1 MSTLFWFNFQKGS
14 NLINTKYI
22 YIASM
27 DIDSEKEEL
36 FNEVYETEH
45 IPALLSVPGVNSIFR
60 TVSEPFSM
68 IMGGVENKI
77 NLEEEPKYSAY
88 YEIDSPEV
96 LVTKEWAE
104 AVEVGRWPAE
114 IRPFT
119 SNRRQVLRKI
129 LI

>member
-1 MSTLFWFNFQKGS
+1 
-14 NLINTKYI
+14 
-22 YIASM
+22 M

-77 NLEEEPKYSAY
+77 NL
-88 YEIDSPEV
+88 
-96 LVTKEWAE
+96 
-104 AVEVGRWPAE
+104 
-114 IRPFT
+114 
-119 SNRRQVLRKI
+119 
-129 LI
+129 

>member
-1 MSTLFWFNFQKGS
+1 
-14 NLINTKYI
+14 
-22 YIASM
+22 M

-96 LVTKEWAE
+96 LVSKEWAE
-104 AVEVGRWPAE
+104 AVEVGRWPTE

-119 SNRRQVLRKI
+119 TNLRQVLRKI